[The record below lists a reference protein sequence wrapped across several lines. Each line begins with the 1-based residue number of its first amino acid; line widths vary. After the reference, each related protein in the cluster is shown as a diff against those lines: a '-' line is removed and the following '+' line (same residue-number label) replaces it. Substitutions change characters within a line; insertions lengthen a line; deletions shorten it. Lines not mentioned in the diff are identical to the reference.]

1 MKILLV
7 NWQDVRNPAAGGAEI
22 HLFALFSRLAA
33 RGHEVRLVCGG
44 FPGGASEERVEG
56 IQVLRV
62 GGRWSFALRAWSAI
76 RRAIAEDPPDVVVE
90 DVNKLP
96 LFTPWLT
103 HRPLCVLVPHL
114 FGDTAF
120 QGASWPIAAAV
131 WLAERP
137 IPRVYRR
144 AAFHVI
150 SESTRDDLIGRGIPA
165 SRIVVIH
172 PGVDAGEYFPD
183 PALDRSP
190 APSFL
195 FVGRLKR
202 YKGADLAIRALALA
216 RETRK
221 DLTLHVAGTGE
232 ELDAL
237 HMLAR
242 SLGVGDAVSFPG
254 AITEAEKI
262 QLFRTVWGH
271 LLPSA
276 KEGWGMTVIEAAA
289 CGTPSIASDSPG
301 LRDSVRHGVTGVLVP
316 HGDVE
321 ALAREMLGLATD
333 RSRVDRWGEAARVH
347 AESLSWDAA
356 ADQTEAHL
364 AGLVAPRG
372 SPSHPREL

>member
-7 NWQDVRNPAAGGAEI
+7 NWQDLRNPAAGGAEI

-44 FPGGASEERVEG
+44 FPGGAAADEVEG
-56 IQVLRV
+56 VRIRRV
-62 GGRWSFALRAWSAI
+62 GGRWSFALTAWSAI

-103 HRPLCVLVPHL
+103 RRPLCVLVPHL
-114 FGDTAF
+114 FGGTAF
-120 QGASWPIAAAV
+120 AGASWPVAAAV

-137 IPRVYRR
+137 IPWVYRR

-150 SESTRDDLIGRGIPA
+150 SESTRDDLVQRGIPA

-172 PGVDAGEYFPD
+172 PGVDAGDYVPD
-183 PALDRSP
+183 RALDRSP

-232 ELDAL
+232 ESESLRN
-237 HMLAR
+237 LAGT
-242 SLGVGDAVSFPG
+242 LGVGDAVSFPG
-254 AITEAEKI
+254 AIADAEKI
-262 QLFRTVWGH
+262 RLFRTVWGH

-301 LRDSVRHGVTGVLVP
+301 LRDSVRHGITGILVP
-316 HGDVE
+316 HDDVHV
-321 ALAREMLGLATD
+321 LAREMLALAAD
-333 RSRVDRWGEAARVH
+333 RSRVDRLGKAARAH
-347 AESLSWDAA
+347 AETLSWDAA

-364 AGLVAPRG
+364 TELVSRR
-372 SPSHPREL
+372 SSHHHPREP

>member
-7 NWQDVRNPAAGGAEI
+7 NWQDLRNPAAGGAEV
-22 HLFALFSRLAA
+22 HLFALFSRLVA
-33 RGHEVRLVCGG
+33 RGHEVRLVCAG
-44 FPGGASEERVEG
+44 FPGGAPEEVVEG
-56 IQVLRV
+56 IRVLRV
-62 GGRWSFALRAWSAI
+62 GGRWSFALRAWRAI
-76 RRAIAEDPPDVVVE
+76 RRSLAEDPPDVVVE

-103 HRPLCVLVPHL
+103 RRPLCVLVPHL
-114 FGDTAF
+114 FGGTAF
-120 QGASWPIAAAV
+120 AGASWPVAAAV

-150 SESTRDDLIGRGIPA
+150 SESTRDDLVQRGIPA

-172 PGVDAGEYFPD
+172 PGVDAGEYSPD

-190 APSFL
+190 TPSFL

-202 YKGADLAIRALALA
+202 YKGADLAIRALARA

-232 ELDAL
+232 ELDTL
-237 HMLAR
+237 RTLAG

-262 QLFRTVWGH
+262 RLFRTVWGH

-301 LRDSVRHGVTGVLVP
+301 LRDSVRTGITGVLVP
-316 HGDVE
+316 HGDVT
-321 ALAREMLGLATD
+321 ALAREMMALAAD
-333 RSRVDRWGEAARVH
+333 RSRVDHWGKAARAH
-347 AESLSWDAA
+347 AETLSWDAA

-364 AGLVAPRG
+364 AGLVSRRG
-372 SPSHPREL
+372 FPSHLRES

>member
-7 NWQDVRNPAAGGAEI
+7 NWQDVRNPASGGAEI
-22 HLFALFSRLAA
+22 HLFALFSRLAD

-44 FPGGASEERVEG
+44 FPGGAPEEVVEG
-56 IQVLRV
+56 IRVLRV
-62 GGRWSFALRAWSAI
+62 GGRWSFALRAWRAI
-76 RRAIAEDPPDVVVE
+76 RRALAEDPPDVVVE

-103 HRPLCVLVPHL
+103 RRPLCVLVPHL
-114 FGDTAF
+114 FGSTAF
-120 QGASWPIAAAV
+120 AGASWPVAAAV

-150 SESTRDDLIGRGIPA
+150 SESTRDDLVQRGIPA

-172 PGVDAGEYFPD
+172 PGVDAGEFTPD

-190 APSFL
+190 TPSFL

-232 ELDAL
+232 ELDTL
-237 HMLAR
+237 RNLAG

-262 QLFRTVWGH
+262 RLFRTVWGH

-289 CGTPSIASDSPG
+289 CRTPSIASDSPG
-301 LRDSVRHGVTGVLVP
+301 LRDSVRNGITGVLVP
-316 HGDVE
+316 HGDVT
-321 ALAREMLGLATD
+321 ALAREMMALAAD
-333 RSRVDRWGEAARVH
+333 RSRVDHWGEAARAH
-347 AESLSWDAA
+347 AETLSWDAA

-364 AGLVAPRG
+364 AGLVSRRG
-372 SPSHPREL
+372 FSSHPRES